1 LCWLLEGRPVVAL
14 TADTGRNQ
22 KPYRQHHDI
31 SPIQQ
36 TELRPL
42 GDSLD
47 VKSPRF
53 GKQRGSQMKRIMGML
68 CFQNMDD
75 AARAMDALEDAGY
88 EFNIRHD
95 AVDIYGAAVFV
106 EAWRY
111 VASDTDE
118 WAAISAIHDELDHLV
133 DPFTGLADDVGVF
146 AEGELHDFYG
156 TDDGT
161 RANPQFRPGA
171 VRWSPPV
178 AGPEC

>member
-1 LCWLLEGRPVVAL
+1 LVQALDWEAQGRFPSRVQRAN
-14 TADTGRNQ
+14 TWNADTRKRTAPKVLAANRVGN
-22 KPYRQHHDI
+22 H
-31 SPIQQ
+31 
-36 TELRPL
+36 
-42 GDSLD
+42 
-47 VKSPRF
+47 
-53 GKQRGSQMKRIMGML
+53 RGSQMKRIMGIL
-68 CFQNMDD
+68 IFQNMND
-75 AARAMDALEDAGY
+75 ALKAMDVVEDAGY
-88 EFNIRHD
+88 ELNIHHD
-95 AVDIYGAAVFV
+95 LVDVYSAAVFV